1 MKKSLIALSIG
12 GLAIGMTEFS
22 MMGLLPE
29 IANSLDISIPK
40 AGNFISTYALGVVV
54 GAPLIVM
61 FSHRYAPQK
70 VLMSLM
76 LLFSMF
82 HTLFILS
89 PNYHTLLLTRFLS
102 GLPHGAFFGIGSV
115 VATQLA
121 DKGKQAQAVSI
132 MFAGLTT
139 ANLIG
144 VPLTTYIGQISSWR
158 IAYTIIASLG
168 LFTTLA
174 IYFWVP
180 KIERSTDKNLS
191 TQFAFFKTRLA
202 WVLISLISIGTAGLF
217 AWMSYISPM
226 MTQVALIPEANI
238 PIIMTLVGLGM
249 FLGNFV
255 GGKIA
260 DTFEP
265 SKAVIISFSAM
276 ALCLVIVYFTVHI
289 QWMAYTMALITGL
302 VAFTIGSPLQMM
314 LIKNA
319 KGSELLAASAGQA
332 CFNIGNALGAFLG
345 GIPLTLGFAA
355 NTPELVGAGMAIIG
369 SFLAVTFMQ
378 MQKSQNIL
386 TQEK

>member
-1 MKKSLIALSIG
+1 MKKSLLALAIG

-29 IANSLDISIPK
+29 IANDLKISIPK

-54 GAPLIVM
+54 GAPLIVV
-61 FSHRYAPQK
+61 FTHKYPPQK

-76 LLFSMF
+76 LLFTLF
-82 HTLFILS
+82 HTMFLLS
-89 PNYHTLLLTRFLS
+89 PGYNTLLITRFLS

-121 DKGKQAQAVSI
+121 TKGKQAQAVSI

-158 IAYTIIASLG
+158 ISYTIIASLG

-174 IYFWVP
+174 IYLWVP
-180 KIERSTDKNLS
+180 KVAKSKDAKLT
-191 TQFAFFKTRLA
+191 TQFAFFKTKLA
-202 WVLISLISIGTAGLF
+202 WVLIALISIGTAGLF
-217 AWMSYISPM
+217 AWISYISPM
-226 MTQVALIPEANI
+226 MMEVALIPESNI
-238 PIIMTLVGLGM
+238 PFIMTLVGLGM

-265 SKAVIISFSAM
+265 SKAVGLSFTAM
-276 ALCLVIVYFTVHI
+276 ALCLVVVYFTVHI
-289 QWMAYTMALITGL
+289 QWLAYTMALITGL
-302 VAFTIGSPLQMM
+302 VAFTIGAPLQMM

-355 NTPELVGAGMAIIG
+355 NSPELVGAGMAIIG
-369 SFLAVTFMQ
+369 AFLAVAFMQ
-378 MQKSQNIL
+378 MQNKQKNLSI
-386 TQEK
+386 